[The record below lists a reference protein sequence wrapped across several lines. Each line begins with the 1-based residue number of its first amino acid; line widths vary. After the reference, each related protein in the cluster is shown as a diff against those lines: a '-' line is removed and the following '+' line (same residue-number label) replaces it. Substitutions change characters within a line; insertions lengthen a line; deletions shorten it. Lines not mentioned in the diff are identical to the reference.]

1 MAIEIVAGFD
11 VAFGLEFAL
20 GFAASVS
27 QSIGGCRSFSEPPLG
42 LFARPAK
49 ANNLARPAPDEPLR
63 GDPLARGFGG
73 KCADSVARPSQ
84 KVYR

>member
-1 MAIEIVAGFD
+1 VAIEIVAGFD

-42 LFARPAK
+42 LFC
-49 ANNLARPAPDEPLR
+49 APCE
-63 GDPLARGFGG
+63 
-73 KCADSVARPSQ
+73 S
-84 KVYR
+84 